1 MGSAARQLARRRAR
15 EQRRARRQL
24 PALYHGTAWALAD
37 QIRLDGLA
45 PGGDGRVWLTDN
57 PQTALVYAT
66 WGAVAQ
72 ALVGEAPHTHSDVG
86 RAAAEAE
93 RKAGVPVAVIVKARV
108 AHELVPV
115 DEFAPPL
122 PWQHTVASGA
132 SFYVREL
139 IPASH
144 CTEFRVYDLP
154 DLADPAK
161 LAAARDAVG
170 MIAAAFPRPGGSGAL
185 CAAIPDPSGLWNRV
199 IETSPGAE
207 SECHGLQHWLQVASA
222 GLELL
227 AAGCGAHAPTV
238 FAFALLHDSQ
248 RRNEGRDPEHG
259 ARAAQVAR
267 DLAGDQLRLGADEL
281 DRLCDALTR
290 HDRGEVTDDPTIGAC
305 WDADR
310 LTLTRLGITPDPALL
325 STAVAASLIDQAR
338 AIASAPVDSDWM
350 LYRFYLE
357 AERGAAGVPLLP
369 VT

>member
-1 MGSAARQLARRRAR
+1 MGSAARQVARRRAR

-37 QIRLDGLA
+37 QVRLDGLA
-45 PGGDGRVWLTDN
+45 RGGDGRVWLTDN
-57 PQTALVYAT
+57 PETALVYAT

-72 ALVGEAPHTHSDVG
+72 AVVGETPHPLSDLG
-86 RAAAEAE
+86 CAARAAEG
-93 RKAGVPVAVIVKARV
+93 KAGAPVAVIVKARV
-108 AHELVPV
+108 TQELVPV

-122 PWQHTVASGA
+122 PWQRTVAPGA
-132 SFYVREL
+132 SFYVREP

-161 LAAARDAVG
+161 LATAATDVDLV
-170 MIAAAFPRPGGSGAL
+170 AAAFPRNGGSGAL
-185 CAAIPDPSGLWNRV
+185 CAAIPDPSGLWNHV
-199 IETSPGAE
+199 IETSPGAK
-207 SECHGLQHWLQVASA
+207 SEWHGLQHWLHVAAA

-248 RRNEGRDPEHG
+248 RQTEGRDPEHG
-259 ARAAQVAR
+259 ARAAQIAR

-281 DRLCDALTR
+281 DRLCDALTL

-325 STAVAASLIDQAR
+325 STAVAASLIDQVR
-338 AIASAPVDSDWM
+338 DCGGTPVDSDWM
-350 LYRFYLE
+350 LYRFHLE
-357 AERGAAGVPLLP
+357 AER
-369 VT
+369 